1 MSKNINK
8 KIEDQ
13 DKLLD
18 HIIEYGGKQY
28 IDDEIEEFDQ
38 IPELELSDEFNQRM
52 DKMFKNAY
60 KKEVRKEHMH
70 LARRVAAIAIVVLG
84 IVSVTAMN
92 VKAFREPV
100 LNFIFKR
107 NETNNKTQITI
118 HHLDNSKEKY
128 KFKYIPKGYKC
139 TKKQHSDGNTQL
151 VYKYSNTK
159 KDNIYIKIQ
168 YNQSYTNYS
177 KMIKD
182 DYSEIKVNS
191 QNYYFIAG
199 SKNRLLWYHQHTI
212 FNIISTKSESEL
224 LNIAKNIKII
234 KK

>member
-1 MSKNINK
+1 MSKNMNK

-100 LNFIFKR
+100 LNFIFKM
-107 NETNNKTQITI
+107 NGSDKTKVQISNSHTSI
-118 HHLDNSKEKY
+118 DNFSFE
-128 KFKYIPKGYKC
+128 YIPKGYTC
-139 TKKQHSDGNTQL
+139 TKRNKLDSNNQL
-151 VYKYSNTK
+151 VYRFENLNNNCIYFYMQLNQDFETYQNIDKASYVK
-159 KDNIYIKIQ
+159 VQKDNEEFYFSKGKNNKLLWFKNNIIYNISSSLSEHTMIKIA
-168 YNQSYTNYS
+168 
-177 KMIKD
+177 
-182 DYSEIKVNS
+182 E
-191 QNYYFIAG
+191 
-199 SKNRLLWYHQHTI
+199 
-212 FNIISTKSESEL
+212 
-224 LNIAKNIKII
+224 NIKS
-234 KK
+234 K

>member
-1 MSKNINK
+1 MSKNMNK

-60 KKEVRKEHMH
+60 KKEARKERMH

-100 LNFIFKR
+100 LNFIFKKN
-107 NETNNKTQITI
+107 NENNKTTVHISNSKKNPYKFEYIPTDYRCSKIHFSNGNEQIIYTFV
-118 HHLDNSKEKY
+118 SKEK
-128 KFKYIPKGYKC
+128 KYLI
-139 TKKQHSDGNTQL
+139 
-151 VYKYSNTK
+151 
-159 KDNIYIKIQ
+159 IKIQ
-168 YNQSYTNYS
+168 INTIYDNYIKQTSSDYEKIYHNKKEFFFLDGSQNSLIFYKNKTIFSIISVESQSE
-177 KMIKD
+177 MIKIA
-182 DYSEIKVNS
+182 EGIK
-191 QNYYFIAG
+191 
-199 SKNRLLWYHQHTI
+199 
-212 FNIISTKSESEL
+212 
-224 LNIAKNIKII
+224 LNN
-234 KK
+234 

>member
-1 MSKNINK
+1 MSKNMNK

-60 KKEVRKEHMH
+60 KKEARKERMH

-100 LNFIFKR
+100 LNFIFKM
-107 NETNNKTQITI
+107 NGSDTTEIKTGNNIKT
-118 HHLDNSKEKY
+118 KENY
-128 KFKYIPKGYKC
+128 SFSYIPKGYTC
-139 TKKQHSDGNTQL
+139 IKKHYLDNKSQIIYT
-151 VYKYSNTK
+151 YKNK
-159 KDNIYIKIQ
+159 ENKFFYIKVQ
-168 YNQSYTNYS
+168 FNETQTSYA
-177 KMIKD
+177 KI
-182 DYSEIKVNS
+182 
-191 QNYYFIAG
+191 
-199 SKNRLLWYHQHTI
+199 SKNGNYEELFQNNHHFYFLENKNNTLLMYKNNCI
-212 FNIISTKSESEL
+212 FRIIGSLEKNEL
-224 LNIAKNIKII
+224 IRIASAIKI